1 MFARKEV
8 PAPALDVIRKAVKQA
23 VTDPQ
28 FTNASM
34 KMQMPPAY
42 LEAPEFQ
49 KWFDNDCARLS
60 AAIRRI
66 PPAGAN

>member
-1 MFARKEV
+1 V
-8 PAPALDVIRKAVKQA
+8 PAQALDVIRKAVKQA

-42 LEAPEFQ
+42 LDAAEFQ
-49 KWFDNDCARLS
+49 KWFDNDCARL
-60 AAIRRI
+60 AGAIRRI
-66 PPAGAN
+66 PPPDAS

>member
-1 MFARKEV
+1 V

-42 LEAPEFQ
+42 LDAPEFQ

-60 AAIRRI
+60 AAVRRI
-66 PPAGAN
+66 PPADAK